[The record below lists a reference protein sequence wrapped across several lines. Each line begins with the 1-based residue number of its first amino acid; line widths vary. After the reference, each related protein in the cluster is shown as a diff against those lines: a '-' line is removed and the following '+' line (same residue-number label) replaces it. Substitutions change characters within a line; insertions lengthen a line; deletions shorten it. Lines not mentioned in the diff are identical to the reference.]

1 MPLLPARLFAEVFMP
16 LKGKRIGY
24 LRSFG
29 NVGDRLIDWAAFQ
42 LFESFSLCWRIVEV
56 EKPGD
61 VDELVFAG
69 GGNMGLSKSNAAL
82 RRKSL
87 RLGLPLT
94 ILPQSFAAPEDLP
107 FKRVFVREHA
117 SLRYCPGAS
126 IAPDLALGLRYET
139 TTQPQAKTC
148 LFLRCDREGVQ
159 KRSLFQRD
167 PIKNIDGPQD
177 YLELAARHE
186 VIITDR
192 LHFAIAGLI
201 VGRQVTLLANSY
213 HKNEAMHA
221 TWLASLGCRFAYTVN
236 EAMQAR

>member
-82 RRKSL
+82 RGNLFGSACRLLSSRNRSRPRKTCPLSGSSYGSM
-87 RLGLPLT
+87 RACATVLGP
-94 ILPQSFAAPEDLP
+94 
-107 FKRVFVREHA
+107 A
-117 SLRYCPGAS
+117 SLR
-126 IAPDLALGLRYET
+126 
-139 TTQPQAKTC
+139 
-148 LFLRCDREGVQ
+148 
-159 KRSLFQRD
+159 
-167 PIKNIDGPQD
+167 
-177 YLELAARHE
+177 
-186 VIITDR
+186 
-192 LHFAIAGLI
+192 
-201 VGRQVTLLANSY
+201 TLPWA
-213 HKNEAMHA
+213 
-221 TWLASLGCRFAYTVN
+221 
-236 EAMQAR
+236 